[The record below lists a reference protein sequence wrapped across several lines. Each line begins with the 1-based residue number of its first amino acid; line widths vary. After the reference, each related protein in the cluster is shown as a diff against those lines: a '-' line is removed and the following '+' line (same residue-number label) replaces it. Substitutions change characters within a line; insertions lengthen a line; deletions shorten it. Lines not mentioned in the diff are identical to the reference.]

1 MKIRSPSPR
10 RHTTSYCRC
19 CTYSVHLFHLLGCCW
34 FYSAALIWGLS
45 KLWIPWDTS
54 VVQDAAGAVGTRAH
68 VMITRTKGR
77 EMPIEDG
84 SIRPRHA

>member
-1 MKIRSPSPR
+1 MKILSPSPR

-54 VVQDAAGAVGTRAH
+54 VAQAGAVGTRAH
-68 VMITRTKGR
+68 VTITRTKSR